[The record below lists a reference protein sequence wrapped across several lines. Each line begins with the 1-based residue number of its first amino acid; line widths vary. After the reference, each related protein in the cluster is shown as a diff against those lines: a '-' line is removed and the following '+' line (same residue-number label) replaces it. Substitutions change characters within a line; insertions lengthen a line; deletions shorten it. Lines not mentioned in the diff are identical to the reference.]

1 VTKAKSKKQKAKVMR
16 TNFMGTSVAQVF
28 TTCLLLV
35 AFSFSALAQSS
46 STVQAKRDDAHDSGK
61 EDKANKSSN
70 DKTAVTASVDAG
82 TEEAAIQA
90 QINSVYQ
97 QFYNSYRLGAGDIVA
112 IHVDKHPE
120 DSVEKATVSPV
131 GQVYYPLLGNVNVAG
146 RTLAQLQEYF
156 TTSVSEYI
164 REPRVTLSLL
174 EANSSKYG
182 ILGDVREPGVKIMT
196 RPMRIFDAITAA
208 GGITDTG
215 SSSNVTVLRQDPFG
229 NVQNLKVNVK
239 KMLQGKASPEDNFYL
254 QTGDTIIVPGNTF
267 KTISKVTTLL
277 GVTGFVSFFMRSGR

>member
-1 VTKAKSKKQKAKVMR
+1 VEKAKSKRQKAKMVGRAIAR
-16 TNFMGTSVAQVF
+16 TSAAQVL
-28 TTCLLLV
+28 TACLLVIVL
-35 AFSFSALAQSS
+35 SLGALAQSS
-46 STVQAKRDDAHDSGK
+46 TTVQTKRDEARDSGK
-61 EDKANKSSN
+61 DDKAAKASN
-70 DKTAVTASVDAG
+70 DKAPVTLLADTGA
-82 TEEAAIQA
+82 EEAAIQA

-97 QFYNSYRLGAGDIVA
+97 QFYNNYRLGAGDIIA

-146 RTLAQLQEYF
+146 KTLAQLQEYF

-196 RPMRIFDAITAA
+196 RPMRVFDAITAA

-215 SSSNVTVLRQDPFG
+215 SASNVTVLRQDPFG
-229 NVQNLKVNVK
+229 NVQNVKVNIK
-239 KMLQGKASPEDNFYL
+239 KMMQGKATPEDNFYL

-277 GVTGFVSFFMRSGR
+277 GVTGFVSFFMRGGR

>member
-1 VTKAKSKKQKAKVMR
+1 VEKAKGKSQKTKGISRM
-16 TNFMGTSVAQVF
+16 TSGTSAARVF
-28 TTCLLLV
+28 TAVFLMVVLSL
-35 AFSFSALAQSS
+35 ASLAQSS
-46 STVQAKRDDAHDSGK
+46 TAVQARRDEARDSAK
-61 EDKANKSSN
+61 DDKAPKSPN
-70 DKTAVTASVDAG
+70 DKAPVTVAADTGA
-82 TEEAAIQA
+82 EETAIQA
-90 QINSVYQ
+90 QIHSVYQ
-97 QFYNSYRLGAGDIVA
+97 QFYNSYRLGAGDIIA

-146 RTLAQLQEYF
+146 KTLAQLQEYF

-164 REPRVTLSLL
+164 REPRLTLSLL

-196 RPMRIFDAITAA
+196 RPMRVFDAITAA

-215 SSSNVTVLRQDPFG
+215 SASNVTVLRQDPFG
-229 NVQNLKVNVK
+229 NVQNVKVNIK
-239 KMLQGKASPEDNFYL
+239 KMMQGKASAEDNFYL

-277 GVTGFVSFFMRSGR
+277 GVTGFVSFFMRGGR

>member
-1 VTKAKSKKQKAKVMR
+1 MKKAKVQRQKAKVIRLIFAR
-16 TNFMGTSVAQVF
+16 TSITRALMAS
-28 TTCLLLV
+28 CLMLAL
-35 AFSFSALAQSS
+35 SFSALAQSS
-46 STVQAKRDDAHDSGK
+46 TATQAKKEEAREAGK
-61 EDKANKSSN
+61 D
-70 DKTAVTASVDAG
+70 DKTAKPPSDKNAVAQSPDTTA
-82 TEEAAIQA
+82 EEAAIQA
-90 QINSVYQ
+90 QINAVYQ
-97 QFYNSYRLGAGDIVA
+97 QFYNSYRLGAGDVVA

-146 RTLAQLQEYF
+146 KTLAQLQEYF
-156 TTSVSEYI
+156 VTSISEYI
-164 REPRVTLSLL
+164 REPRVTLSLV

-182 ILGDVREPGVKIMT
+182 VLGDVREPGIKIMT
-196 RPMRIFDAITAA
+196 RPLRVFDAITAA

-239 KMLQGKASPEDNFYL
+239 KMLQGKAAPEDNFYL

-267 KTISKVTTLL
+267 KTLSKVTSLL
-277 GVTGFVSFFMRSGR
+277 GVTGFVSFFMRGGR